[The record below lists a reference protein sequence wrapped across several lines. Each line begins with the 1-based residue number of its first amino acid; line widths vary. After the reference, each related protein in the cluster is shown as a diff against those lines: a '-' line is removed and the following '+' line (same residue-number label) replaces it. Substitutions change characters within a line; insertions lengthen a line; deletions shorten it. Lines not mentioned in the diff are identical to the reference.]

1 VDDEERKPVDEP
13 FAELNRMTRQRE
25 R

>member
-13 FAELNRMTRQRE
+13 FGELNTMTRQGDR
-25 R
+25 

>member
-13 FAELNRMTRQRE
+13 SGKLNKMTRQCDR
-25 R
+25 

>member
-13 FAELNRMTRQRE
+13 SGELNKMTRQRDH
-25 R
+25 